1 MFRRLSAS
9 SSKCKQLM
17 QRAFSQSAS
26 IVGNIQLDHSQMMI
40 QLHQA
45 QLAFAKKETEFAK
58 KETEFAKKET
68 ELVSA
73 KKEIEFAKKETELVS
88 AKKEAE
94 LVSAKKETEF
104 ANKET
109 ELVSAKK
116 EAEKLQNQVEYL
128 TKEVNREIAY
138 KLHYAGKLT
147 VRAIIEQY
155 EQFFGKKLL
164 QSNQGRKEKWVAFL
178 DDANHFVKFDEK
190 GFKPEN
196 VATIVATLYNSA
208 SAQIHSIETV
218 ENLVIPVKG
227 LNEDQI
233 KLLDILIELTGWKGT
248 IVLATKLIENSPF
261 EN

>member
-1 MFRRLSAS
+1 MFRRLYAS
-9 SSKCKQLM
+9 SSKCKHLM
-17 QRAFSQSAS
+17 QRPFSQSAS

-45 QLAFAKKETEFAK
+45 QLAFAKQETEFAR

-73 KKEIEFAKKETELVS
+73 RKETEF

-94 LVSAKKETEF
+94 LVSAKKETEFAKKETEF

-138 KLHYAGKLT
+138 KLHYASKLT
-147 VRAIIEQY
+147 VRGIIEQY
-155 EQFFGKKLL
+155 EQSFGKKLQ

-178 DDANHFVKFDEK
+178 DDAIHFVKFDEK

-233 KLLDILIELTGWKGT
+233 KVLDILIELTGWKGT
-248 IVLATKLIENSPF
+248 IVLATKVIENSPF

>member
-1 MFRRLSAS
+1 MFRRLYAS
-9 SSKCKQLM
+9 SSKCKHLM
-17 QRAFSQSAS
+17 QRPFSQSAS

-45 QLAFAKKETEFAK
+45 QLAFAKQETEFAR
-58 KETEFAKKET
+58 KET
-68 ELVSA
+68 
-73 KKEIEFAKKETELVS
+73 EFAKKETELVS

-94 LVSAKKETEF
+94 LVSAK
-104 ANKET
+104 KET

-138 KLHYAGKLT
+138 KLHYASKLT
-147 VRAIIEQY
+147 VRGIIEQY
-155 EQFFGKKLL
+155 EQSFGKKLQ
-164 QSNQGRKEKWVAFL
+164 QSNQGRKEKWLAFL

-233 KLLDILIELTGWKGT
+233 KVLDILIELTGWKGT
-248 IVLATKLIENSPF
+248 IVLATKVIENSPF

>member
-1 MFRRLSAS
+1 MFRRLYAS
-9 SSKCKQLM
+9 SSKCKHLM
-17 QRAFSQSAS
+17 QRPFSQSAS

-45 QLAFAKKETEFAK
+45 QLAFAKQETEFAR
-58 KETEFAKKET
+58 KET
-68 ELVSA
+68 
-73 KKEIEFAKKETELVS
+73 EFAKKETELVS

-94 LVSAKKETEF
+94 LVSAKKETELVS
-104 ANKET
+104 AKKEIELVSAKKET

-128 TKEVNREIAY
+128 TKEVNRETAY
-138 KLHYAGKLT
+138 KLHYASKLT
-147 VRAIIEQY
+147 VRGIIEQY
-155 EQFFGKKLL
+155 EQSFGKKLQ

-178 DDANHFVKFDEK
+178 DDAIHFVKFDEK

-233 KLLDILIELTGWKGT
+233 KVLDILIELTGWKGT
-248 IVLATKLIENSPF
+248 IVLATKVIENSPF

>member
-1 MFRRLSAS
+1 MFRRLYAS
-9 SSKCKQLM
+9 SSKCKHLM
-17 QRAFSQSAS
+17 QRPFSQSAS

-45 QLAFAKKETEFAK
+45 QLAFAKQETEFARKETEFAK
-58 KETEFAKKET
+58 KE
-68 ELVSA
+68 
-73 KKEIEFAKKETELVS
+73 I
-88 AKKEAE
+88 
-94 LVSAKKETEF
+94 
-104 ANKET
+104 

-138 KLHYAGKLT
+138 KLHYASKLT
-147 VRAIIEQY
+147 VRGIIEQY
-155 EQFFGKKLL
+155 EQSFGKKLQ
-164 QSNQGRKEKWVAFL
+164 QSNQGRKEKWLAFL

-233 KLLDILIELTGWKGT
+233 KVLDILIELTGWKGT
-248 IVLATKLIENSPF
+248 IVLATKVIENSPF

>member
-1 MFRRLSAS
+1 
-9 SSKCKQLM
+9 M

-45 QLAFAKKETEFAK
+45 QLAFAKQETEFAK
-58 KETEFAKKET
+58 KEI

-73 KKEIEFAKKETELVS
+73 KKEIELAKKEIELVS
-88 AKKEAE
+88 AKKEI
-94 LVSAKKETEF
+94 
-104 ANKET
+104 

-138 KLHYAGKLT
+138 KLHFAGKLT

-190 GFKPEN
+190 GFNPEN
-196 VATIVATLYNSA
+196 VAAIVATLYNSA
-208 SAQIHSIETV
+208 SAQIHSIESV

-233 KLLDILIELTGWKGT
+233 KLLNILIELTGWKGT
-248 IVLATKLIENSPF
+248 IVLATKVIENSPF